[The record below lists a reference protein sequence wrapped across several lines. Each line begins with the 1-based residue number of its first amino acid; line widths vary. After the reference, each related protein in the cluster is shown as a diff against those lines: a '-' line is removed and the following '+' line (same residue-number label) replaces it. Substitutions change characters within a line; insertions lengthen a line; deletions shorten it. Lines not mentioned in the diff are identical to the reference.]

1 MHKLHRNANAAPPAA
16 PRRRKRPRPTRLTG
30 TLVEL
35 DPAGARLV
43 VRLEEAGRPGLRRG
57 DEVSVAARE
66 SRIDSHDAD
75 GDGRK
80 GLTDLFPGDRL
91 RLEVEPDGDGG
102 LRARRVR
109 RLGPAGPV
117 GGLRR
122 LWPGGHRPRTSSSS
136 PIS

>member
-1 MHKLHRNANAAPPAA
+1 MYRIHRNPNAAPPAA
-16 PRRRKRPRPTRLTG
+16 PRRPKRPRPSWLTG

-35 DPAGARLV
+35 DPLGARLV
-43 VRLEEAGRPGLRRG
+43 VRVEDAGNPRLLPG
-57 DEVSVAARE
+57 DEVSVATRH
-66 SRIDSHDAD
+66 SRLVTHDAD
-75 GDGRK
+75 GDGNK

-91 RLEVEPDGDGG
+91 RLEVEPDTDGG

-109 RLGPAGPV
+109 RLGPPGPV

-122 LWPGGHRPRTSSSS
+122 LWPGAHRPRTSSSS